1 MKVFLIVLAFAAMI
15 FSGASMA
22 KGYSYKGGHYY
33 MGHGSSHKGGHYVNP
48 RTGNHY
54 TKRH

>member
-1 MKVFLIVLAFAAMI
+1 MKVFLVMLAFVALI
-15 FSGASMA
+15 FSRVSMA
-22 KGYSYKGGHYY
+22 KSYRGGHYY
-33 MGHGSSHKGGHYVNP
+33 MGHGSTHKGGHYVNP